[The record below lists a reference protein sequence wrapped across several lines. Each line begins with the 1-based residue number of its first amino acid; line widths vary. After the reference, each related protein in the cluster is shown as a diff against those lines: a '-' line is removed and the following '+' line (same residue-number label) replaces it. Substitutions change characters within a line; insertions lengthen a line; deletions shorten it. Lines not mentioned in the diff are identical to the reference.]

1 MPRHVMSCI
10 YIYAYIKKSPYDVY
24 TKSPF
29 FLLRRIYAVQIVPW
43 IETMN
48 TFARPGNGRK
58 LDVPDTVTMAGN
70 QWTSIILPATSIFFL
85 IHWVRCKKLMCPMIF
100 PWISHDIPMI
110 FPRNWHYLCSP
121 WYSHQ
126 THHHC
131 WWNSPV
137 LPCGDGL
144 INGPWNERTPIT
156 SWW

>member
-1 MPRHVMSCI
+1 MPRHVI

-70 QWTSIILPATSIFFL
+70 QWTSIILPATSIFFWS
-85 IHWVRCKKLMCPMIF
+85 IEFDVK
-100 PWISHDIPMI
+100 
-110 FPRNWHYLCSP
+110 NLCAP
-121 WYSHQ
+121 WYSHEFPMNFPWYSHA
-126 THHHC
+126 TGTTYVPHDI
-131 WWNSPV
+131 PIK
-137 LPCGDGL
+137 L
-144 INGPWNERTPIT
+144 IKLIT
-156 SWW
+156 IVGEIPQFCRVEMAL

>member
-1 MPRHVMSCI
+1 MPRHVMSCHVYI

-85 IHWVRCKKLMCPMIF
+85 IHWARCKKLMCPMIF
-100 PWISHDIPMI
+100 PWISHEFPMI
-110 FPRNWHYLCSP
+110 FP
-121 WYSHQ
+121 WYSHA
-126 THHHC
+126 TGTTYVPHDI
-131 WWNSPV
+131 PIK
-137 LPCGDGL
+137 L
-144 INGPWNERTPIT
+144 IKLIT
-156 SWW
+156 IVGEIPQFCRVEMAL

>member
-1 MPRHVMSCI
+1 MPRHVIYI

-43 IETMN
+43 IKTMN

-100 PWISHDIPMI
+100 PWISHDIPTQLALLMFPMI
-110 FPRNWHYLCSP
+110 FPSNSSNSSP
-121 WYSHQ
+121 LLVKFPSFAVWRWPYK
-126 THHHC
+126 
-131 WWNSPV
+131 WALEWKNSY
-137 LPCGDGL
+137 
-144 INGPWNERTPIT
+144 N
-156 SWW
+156 